1 MAYASGM
8 RFQSIVAVA
17 IACTLQLGVGAGCK
31 RRPHGVAGPPLIAAP
46 MPAGYVE
53 THVLRVVAMH
63 SGGNAVLLTDSAE
76 LVALP
81 IFIGG
86 TEATSIDLRTRGDHY
101 VRPLTH
107 DLLSETIHELG
118 GRAVQV
124 QVDDLVSDVYR
135 GTVVL
140 ERGDGSLLVM
150 DARPSDC
157 VALALGE
164 KVPIYVRKQLLDDEG
179 VSVPSLSGEG
189 GPSGGGARRAPT
201 SL

>member
-1 MAYASGM
+1 M
-8 RFQSIVAVA
+8 RWTAAVA
-17 IACTLQLGVGAGCK
+17 FVCILQLGAGAACK
-31 RRPHGVAGPPLIAAP
+31 RHARGADAGPPPLAAAA
-46 MPAGYVE
+46 PAGYLE
-53 THVLRVVAMH
+53 THVLRVVTMR
-63 SGGNAVLLTDSAE
+63 SGGNAVLLADSAE
-76 LVALP
+76 AIALP

-86 TEATSIDLRTRGDHY
+86 TEATSIDLRVRGDHY

-140 ERGDGSLLVM
+140 ERPDGSLVIM

-157 VALALGE
+157 IALALGE
-164 KVPIYVRKQLLDDEG
+164 KIPIYVRKQLLDEEG
-179 VSVPSLSGEG
+179 VSVSSLGSEPS
-189 GPSGGGARRAPT
+189 PGGAGGSRRNPT
-201 SL
+201 TL

>member
-1 MAYASGM
+1 M
-8 RFQSIVAVA
+8 RWTAVVAF
-17 IACTLQLGVGAGCK
+17 ACILQLGASAACK
-31 RRPHGVAGPPLIAAP
+31 RHGRGADAGPPPLAAAAP
-46 MPAGYVE
+46 TGYLE
-53 THVLRVVAMH
+53 THVLRVVTMR
-63 SGGNAVLLTDSAE
+63 SGGNAVLLADGAE
-76 LVALP
+76 AIALP

-86 TEATSIDLRTRGDHY
+86 TEATSIDLRVRGEHY

-135 GTVVL
+135 GTIVL
-140 ERGDGSLLVM
+140 ERPDGSLVVM

-157 VALALGE
+157 IALAIGE

-179 VSVPSLSGEG
+179 VSVSSLGSESS
-189 GPSGGGARRAPT
+189 PGGGGGSRRNPT
-201 SL
+201 TL